1 MKLEPA
7 ITASFRGHRERPQ
20 MPIDRL
26 AAFITEGGSAPPG
39 PERQKRPKELEQ
51 RWIRNTVDTAAAIV
65 AAEQREIALCEQNS
79 ALVGY
84 GYYVARRTA
93 DRTAQAVRSQD
104 K

>member
-1 MKLEPA
+1 
-7 ITASFRGHRERPQ
+7 
-20 MPIDRL
+20 
-26 AAFITEGGSAPPG
+26 
-39 PERQKRPKELEQ
+39 
-51 RWIRNTVDTAAAIV
+51 VDTAAAIV